1 MDIAT
6 FLGVISAF
14 GLLGVAIVSRGDFTI
29 FFNLSSLLI
38 VVGGTFGATL
48 INFPMKDIIR
58 VMRVVKNA
66 FFHKE
71 VDYMGIIPDMVKYS
85 RIARKDGILALD
97 KVIGEVEDQFYY
109 EGLRMVVDGTRP
121 DMLKQILQNEID
133 FLAARHRV
141 GISIFK
147 TMGQY
152 APAFGMIGTLIGL
165 IFMLQN
171 LNDPAQIASAMA
183 LALVTTF
190 YGAILA
196 NILFLPIAG
205 KLRERSTAEVLK
217 KEMILAGIMSIQS
230 GDMPAI
236 VEQRM
241 VSFLPTDYRREYM
254 EQKGVSFGLV

>member
-6 FLGVISAF
+6 FLGIVSAF
-14 GLLGVAIVSRGDFTI
+14 GLLAVAIVAQGDFTI
-29 FFNLSSLLI
+29 FFSLNSLL
-38 VVGGTFGATL
+38 VVLGGTFGATL
-48 INFPMKDIIR
+48 INFPMKDIVR
-58 VMRVVKNA
+58 VLRVVRNV

-71 VDYMGIIPDMVKYS
+71 TDYISIIPDMVRYS
-85 RIARKDGILALD
+85 RLARRDGVLALD
-97 KVIGEVEDQFYY
+97 KVINEVEDQFYY
-109 EGLRMVVDGTRP
+109 EGLRMVVDGTKPEVINEVMR
-121 DMLKQILQNEID
+121 NEID

-141 GISIFK
+141 GINIFK

-165 IFMLQN
+165 IFMLQS
-171 LNDPAQIASAMA
+171 LHDASQIASSMA

-205 KLRERSTAEVLK
+205 KLKERSTAEILR
-217 KEMILAGIMSIQS
+217 KEMILSGILSIQA
-230 GDMPAI
+230 GEIPGM

-241 VSFLPTDYRREYM
+241 ISFLPTDYRRAYM
-254 EQKGVSFGLV
+254 EQKDNLLA

>member
-6 FLGVISAF
+6 FLGIISAF
-14 GLLGVAIVSRGDFTI
+14 GLLGIAIVSRGDFTI

-38 VVGGTFGATL
+38 VLGGTFGATL
-48 INFPMKDIIR
+48 INYPMRDIIR
-58 VMRVVKNA
+58 VLRVVKNA

-71 VDYMGIIPDMVKYS
+71 IDYIGLIPEMVRYS
-85 RIARKDGILALD
+85 RLARRDGILALD
-97 KVIGEVEDQFYY
+97 KVIHEIDDQFYY
-109 EGLRMVVDGTRP
+109 EGLRMVVDGIKPEVLEKTLR
-121 DMLKQILQNEID
+121 NEIE

-141 GISIFK
+141 GISIFR
-147 TMGQY
+147 TMGQF

-165 IFMLQN
+165 IFMLQS
-171 LNDPAQIASAMA
+171 LDDTSKIASSMA

-205 KLRERSTAEVLK
+205 KLKERSTAEILK
-217 KEMILAGIMSIQS
+217 KEMILAGVMAIQS
-230 GDMPAI
+230 GDIPGM

-241 VSFLPTDYRREYM
+241 ISFLPTEYRRSYM
-254 EQKGVSFGLV
+254 EKKNEALF

>member
-1 MDIAT
+1 VDIAT
-6 FLGVISAF
+6 FLGIISAF
-14 GLLGVAIVSRGDFTI
+14 GLVGLAIVSRGDFTI
-29 FFNLSSLLI
+29 FFNFPSML
-38 VVGGTFGATL
+38 VVLGGTFGATL

-58 VMRVVKNA
+58 VLRVVKNV
-66 FFHKE
+66 FVYTE
-71 VDYMGIIPDMVKYS
+71 IDYMSIIPDMVRYA
-85 RIARKDGILALD
+85 RLARKDGILALD
-97 KVIGEVEDQFYY
+97 KVIHEVDDQFYY
-109 EGLRMVVDGTRP
+109 EGLRMVVDGTKP
-121 DMLKQILQNEID
+121 SMLTQILRNEID

-171 LNDPAQIASAMA
+171 LNDASQIAGAMA

-205 KLRERSTAEVLK
+205 KLKERSTAEILK
-217 KEMILAGIMSIQS
+217 KEMMLAGILSIQA
-230 GDMPAI
+230 GDMPGM

-241 VSFLPTDYRREYM
+241 ISFLPTEYRKMYM
-254 EQKGVSFGLV
+254 EQKSVRF